1 MAELAR
7 GNSSELVV
15 SFSRPTAA
23 SRMSAHVL
31 LDESGA
37 LESGIEVFI
46 DFTPPEESSGGQAV
60 VVVGTRPGCVAC
72 NRVNETLPLLP
83 GETEISMRVFVDR
96 KSIECYWMD
105 GRVALT
111 VGLPPGSASSVR
123 GGVALSASVGVKASA
138 TLWEMGS
145 IWATPAEVLA
155 TPRPDEPK

>member
-1 MAELAR
+1 M
-7 GNSSELVV
+7 
-15 SFSRPTAA
+15 
-23 SRMSAHVL
+23 
-31 LDESGA
+31 
-37 LESGIEVFI
+37 
-46 DFTPPEESSGGQAV
+46 
-60 VVVGTRPGCVAC
+60 AC

-83 GETEISMRVFVDR
+83 SEMEISVRVFVDR

-111 VGLPPGSASSVR
+111 VGLPPGLASSVR
-123 GGVALSASVGVKASA
+123 GGVVLSASAGVEASA